1 MKRWSLAICVSL
13 LFSGSAFAAADLWS
27 LDFEA
32 SNNQYVRDNTTGF
45 PTNSSSNLNVALWAK
60 FESLSADM
68 AFFGT
73 DVTNNDLWLMIDVDP
88 GRLNLR
94 LGDPTAGTAADHFS
108 SSWSPSTGE
117 WYFVAATYTNSNSA
131 IKFYIGTS
139 ELSNTTASN
148 AWRISG
154 AGNFDVGAVYAS
166 WDTTD
171 YTWMPFDGEIAGLII
186 TTGTTWDSTAITSL
200 YNSGT
205 IDTGAWSSQSSIVR
219 HYTFEEGD
227 GTTTTNGY
235 GESTAALS
243 GVTGI
248 PTWTEMEEATPLYAT
263 GFFPADDATGQNLT
277 VKLSWTDDASA
288 ASHDLWGGTNQGSLT
303 QLQDGSTQ
311 EWYVVRNLSPG
322 VPYYWRVDQID
333 SESNTT
339 TGTVLVFTPDGK
351 IGAR

>member
-1 MKRWSLAICVSL
+1 MRQLPCVILFSL
-13 LFSGSAFAAADLWS
+13 LFCGQALAAADAWS

-32 SNNQYVRDNTTGF
+32 TNVQYVRDNTTGF
-45 PTNSSSNLNVALWAK
+45 PTNSWSNLNVAFWAK
-60 FESLSADM
+60 FESVSADM

-73 DVTNNDLWLMIDVDP
+73 DVINNDLWLMNDIDP
-88 GRLNLR
+88 GRLSLQ
-94 LGDPTAGTAADHFS
+94 LGDPTAGVS
-108 SSWSPSTGE
+108 SAVNSDAWSPSVGE
-117 WYFVAATYTNSNSA
+117 WYHIAVTYTNANNA
-131 IKFYIGTS
+131 VYFYVDGTA
-139 ELSNTTASN
+139 LSNTTAAN

-154 AGNFDVGAVYAS
+154 AGNFDVGAVYAN

-219 HYTFEEGD
+219 HYTFEEGAD
-227 GTTTTNGY
+227 TTTTNGY
-235 GESTAALS
+235 GENTATLS
-243 GVTGI
+243 GVTGT
-248 PTWTEMEEATPLYAT
+248 PTWTAFTTPIYAT
-263 GFFPADDATGQNLT
+263 NFSPADGATGQNRA